1 MDEVTK
7 RNGRGVPKGP
17 GHRWEAAAE
26 VGPAGP
32 APCATCTLRSSQ
44 TRGAKPPLLTHNSRL
59 PGGLSPRRWGPEP
72 QERLKVSATLMQ
84 AFPSYLAS
92 G

>member
-1 MDEVTK
+1 M
-7 RNGRGVPKGP
+7 
-17 GHRWEAAAE
+17 A
-26 VGPAGP
+26 PAGP
-32 APCATCTLRSSQ
+32 APCATCALRSSQ
-44 TRGAKPPLLTHNSRL
+44 TRGAKPPLLTRNSRL